1 MDEQMAEGV
10 SAAAGT
16 AFVVG
21 GNGLSG
27 ALDNVS
33 GSGASV
39 TVQAKS
45 HVALN
50 GSSDAVTMGA
60 GSNLAVNGS
69 NDAITATKRDGTRPP
84 RICAMLNARS
94 GREQIRSSSF
104 PQAPTS

>member
-39 TVQAKS
+39 TVQAN
-45 HVALN
+45 VALN

-69 NDAITATKRDGTRPP
+69 NDAITATKRDGTRLP